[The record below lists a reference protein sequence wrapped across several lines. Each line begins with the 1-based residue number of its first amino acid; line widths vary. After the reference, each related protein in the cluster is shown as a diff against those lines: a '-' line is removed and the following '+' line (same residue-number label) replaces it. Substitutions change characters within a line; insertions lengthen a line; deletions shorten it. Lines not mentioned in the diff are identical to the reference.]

1 MRHRIVYLQ
10 RATLDASVR
19 VRRPAFDHEWIEYPD
34 TSTAQ
39 MVERL
44 AGASIAISNKVRLP
58 REVIASLPDLKLIA
72 IAATGSDSIDL
83 EACREHGVMVTNVR
97 AYSRHSVAE
106 HTLMLML
113 CAVRHLKDYALRT
126 LQGEWNGART
136 FYLPGP
142 DIGDLHG
149 RTLAIAGQGGL
160 GREVARL
167 AQAFG
172 MRVHYYDIARLSEEA
187 EDLLEVRFRLF
198 HELLRDSDIVSL
210 HVPLNDSTR
219 HLIGEAELSLMQPHA
234 LLINTS
240 RGAVVDEKALLAT
253 LTARR
258 IAGAGLDV
266 YEVEPPPRDHPFFA
280 LDNVVL
286 TAHMAGPTQ
295 DSNLARLRNAFDN
308 LQRVER
314 GEPPLWVIPELGG

>member
-58 REVIASLPDLKLIA
+58 REVIAALPDLKLIA

-113 CAVRHLKDYALRT
+113 CASRYLKDYALRT

-172 MRVHYYDIARLSEEA
+172 MRVLWMERKGLAVAREGYMTFGEALSCA
-187 EDLLEVRFRLF
+187 
-198 HELLRDSDIVSL
+198 DIVSL
-210 HVPLNDSTR
+210 HCPMTPENL
-219 HLIGEAELSLMQPHA
+219 HLIGEAELRAMKPGA
-234 LLINTS
+234 VLINTS
-240 RGAVVDEKALLAT
+240 RGRLVDEAALAVALREGR
-253 LTARR
+253 L
-258 IAGAGLDV
+258 GAAAVDV
-266 YEVEPPPRDHPFFA
+266 LSEEPPAKGNLLLDPSIPNLLVTPHVAWASSGAKQA
-280 LDNVVL
+280 LADELIDVL
-286 TAHMAGPTQ
+286 EAWARGAPV
-295 DSNLARLRNAFDN
+295 NRLA
-308 LQRVER
+308 
-314 GEPPLWVIPELGG
+314 